1 MGPLKDLLLFSR
13 IIKKKFRP
21 NFSLFTHFVTNIA
34 FLTEAFH
41 YLKMQ
46 SNGYI
51 FYFIFLGLRKS
62 VIYKSNYWAGISNIT
77 EYFDQKTKICR
88 DNLVT
93 IKVN

>member
-1 MGPLKDLLLFSR
+1 MCPLKDLLLFSR

-51 FYFIFLGLRKS
+51 LYLIVFSI
-62 VIYKSNYWAGISNIT
+62 
-77 EYFDQKTKICR
+77 E
-88 DNLVT
+88 
-93 IKVN
+93 KVYYL